1 MTVSAPPRLVF
12 EVSRSGAQFSTAFHW
27 NVTIGQSVSRHL
39 VGTMRLRLVKLYRS
53 DRVIAVSKAGSSMP
67 KLSHYVSY
75 IGLAAA
81 LLFGFLV
88 TVHAGAMFG

>member
-1 MTVSAPPRLVF
+1 
-12 EVSRSGAQFSTAFHW
+12 
-27 NVTIGQSVSRHL
+27 
-39 VGTMRLRLVKLYRS
+39 
-53 DRVIAVSKAGSSMP
+53 MP

-75 IGLAAA
+75 VGLAAA

>member
-1 MTVSAPPRLVF
+1 
-12 EVSRSGAQFSTAFHW
+12 
-27 NVTIGQSVSRHL
+27 
-39 VGTMRLRLVKLYRS
+39 
-53 DRVIAVSKAGSSMP
+53 MP

-88 TVHAGAMFG
+88 TVHAGAMFS